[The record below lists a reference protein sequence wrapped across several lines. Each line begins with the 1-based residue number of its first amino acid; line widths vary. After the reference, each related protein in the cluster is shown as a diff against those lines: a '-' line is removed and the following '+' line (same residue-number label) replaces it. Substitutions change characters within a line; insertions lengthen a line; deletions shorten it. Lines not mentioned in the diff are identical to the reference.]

1 MGDQG
6 GFKCQQVPSKY
17 DQLRAQAQ
25 CFTRNSTHA
34 ETSNRTDVDCRD
46 DIPNTIGN
54 IPRFPTVFIQVTFLT
69 FQPHPTSTS
78 AYELPGAHRVYQ
90 VNPVAVPLP
99 SSTRSQRL
107 CSTTAGATPLGS
119 VQARLWMPS
128 ASSFQ
133 RNSYIPFRFSNGQF
147 VD

>member
-1 MGDQG
+1 M
-6 GFKCQQVPSKY
+6 
-17 DQLRAQAQ
+17 
-25 CFTRNSTHA
+25 FTKKRLNTCKN
-34 ETSNRTDVDCRD
+34 TYGKD

-90 VNPVAVPLP
+90 VNPVVVPLP

-107 CSTTAGATPLGS
+107 CSTTADATPLGS
-119 VQARLWMPS
+119 VQARLWMPR
-128 ASSFQ
+128 AGSFQ
-133 RNSYIPFRFSNGQF
+133 RDSYIPFRFEWSVCGLRLHKCEWSLVNQRIKLLHK
-147 VD
+147 